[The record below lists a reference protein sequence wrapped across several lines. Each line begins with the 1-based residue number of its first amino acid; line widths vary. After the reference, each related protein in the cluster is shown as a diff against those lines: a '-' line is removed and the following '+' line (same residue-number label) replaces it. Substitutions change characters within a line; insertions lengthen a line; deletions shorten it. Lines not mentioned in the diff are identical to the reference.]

1 MKLINSESSPVF
13 TNISINPVS
22 QILSDDRQMSRL
34 CFIVHICPP
43 IKQMTPLTHTFPI
56 HFSKLMDFSRVNV
69 FVLKNWITEHTSQL
83 AGLVIGMV
91 PFIKTVKQ

>member
-1 MKLINSESSPVF
+1 MEVGRLQQVRTMVKVF
-13 TNISINPVS
+13 QTKFI
-22 QILSDDRQMSRL
+22 QQLCHLSAVVWS
-34 CFIVHICPP
+34 VHNCPP

-56 HFSKLMDFSRVNV
+56 HRNKLMDFSRVNV

-91 PFIKTVKQ
+91 PYQAL